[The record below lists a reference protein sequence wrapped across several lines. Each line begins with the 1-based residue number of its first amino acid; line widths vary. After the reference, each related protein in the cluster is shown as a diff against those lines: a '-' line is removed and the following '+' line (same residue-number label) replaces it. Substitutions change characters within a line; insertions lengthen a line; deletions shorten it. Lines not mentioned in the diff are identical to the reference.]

1 MELFKK
7 KSQNKP
13 SSNNNNKDIFNSKIS
28 NNLKSIEKSRLFL
41 KFLVEIIKEFVKLS
55 EKYSINLENIASK
68 LTSDEIAKKKIEFS
82 GEIPLLEYIKKTIS
96 LISERINKMSK
107 NINDHILVMEAEKIS
122 KIDINIKNKKNENA
136 DLYEKYEA
144 FSDICHNK
152 YFKKISELEDYLG
165 QKYLNEKENNNKS
178 NFKND
183 KKFKSLN
190 ENLLEAQKG
199 LLKHLNSSNE
209 NITKLLKDSFTEDYL
224 NHQKIYDYTINFLE
238 NVNEALYEEKN
249 NDNIDIKAFVTNI
262 EKEKASTKTAEQ
274 NFEKEECSKLL
285 LKLKYYSL
293 KCLTNENEDKSTDE
307 FTGLNY
313 EKILYIFEEIKN
325 KELLISDEDKNKI
338 EKIKNIIYIQKNID
352 ILFDDKN
359 VINLQNDNKIKED
372 TNSIKTKI
380 EDLFKSDKIYMT
392 AFIQYLNNKRVE
404 GNLKISKNSIE
415 MLGSWFN
422 TLNNYLIENKDYFLF
437 KILILLSMTYY
448 FNDKND
454 EKIFLSKYIIN
465 CAEFT
470 KEQFWIDYLKDII
483 NNDLKGNEEL
493 KKPIIEYSYKDI
505 KNLNSKKI
513 HVCIYSNIFS
523 VIKMMIDL
531 KVRKDFIIEW
541 LNIVKNNIFF
551 ITEEEKNEIINL
563 INSEDN

>member
-1 MELFKK
+1 MIIFKK

-41 KFLVEIIKEFVKLS
+41 KFLVEIIKEFVELS
-55 EKYSINLENIASK
+55 EKYSLNLENIASK
-68 LTSDEIAKKKIEFS
+68 LTSDGIAKKKIEFS
-82 GEIPLLEYIKKTIS
+82 GEIPLLEYIKKAIS
-96 LISERINKMSK
+96 LISERINKMTK

-144 FSDICHNK
+144 FNDVCHNK
-152 YFKKISELEDYLG
+152 YFNKISELEDYLG
-165 QKYLNEKENNNKS
+165 QKYLYEKDNNNKS

-183 KKFKSLN
+183 KKIKSLG

-199 LLKHLNSSNE
+199 LLKQLNSSNE

-238 NVNEALYEEKN
+238 NVNEVLYEEKN
-249 NDNIDIKAFVTNI
+249 NDNIDIKAFVANI

-285 LKLKYYSL
+285 LKHKYYSL

-352 ILFDDKN
+352 ILFEDKN
-359 VINLQNDNKIKED
+359 IINLKNDNKIKEEA
-372 TNSIKTKI
+372 NSIKTKI
-380 EDLFKSDKIYMT
+380 EDLFKSDKIFRT

-404 GNLKISKNSIE
+404 GKLNISNNSIE
-415 MLGSWFN
+415 ILGSYFN
-422 TLNNYLIENKDYFLF
+422 TLNNYIIENKDYFLF

-454 EKIFLSKYIIN
+454 KKIFLSKYIIN

-523 VIKMMIDL
+523 VIKMMVDL
-531 KVRKDFIIEW
+531 KVKKDFIIEW
-541 LNIVKNNIFF
+541 LNIVKDNIFF
-551 ITEEEKNEIINL
+551 ITEEEKKEIINL